1 MIQKPLSSAWLHPI
15 ILIGQLIRLEPL
27 SLPLAAVLFDPPFAL
42 NPHSPLPVP
51 QAPGLGI
58 NMRIDILKRCTLR
71 SQRFPIVPH

>member
-1 MIQKPLSSAWLHPI
+1 MIPKPLSSAWIHPI
-15 ILIGQLIRLEPL
+15 TLTDKLVRLEPL
-27 SLPLAAVLFDPPFAL
+27 SLLPAAALVEPTFVL
-42 NPHSPLPVP
+42 NPHSTLTVP